1 MALTAPVGG
10 TSNRQIAP
18 EGSYPAR
25 CYQII
30 DLGTTEQGGNF
41 PGKKRK
47 VQFLFELPTEKAVF
61 DESKGEQPYYV
72 RSIYTLSMNEKAL
85 LRRDIS
91 AWLGKKLTDAEASKL
106 DIFKMLGKTCM
117 VNIAHVSKGDN
128 TYANIISFAPLMK
141 GYECPAPI
149 NEAFTYSP
157 TAHEQEVFAKL
168 PDFLQDKIKES
179 DEYKSMTSA
188 SFKNDFTP
196 KTQPPQNFEELPDID
211 DIFGQK
217 AANDLPWD

>member
-1 MALTAPVGG
+1 MALTAPIGG
-10 TSNRQIAP
+10 SSNRQIAP

-47 VQFLFELPTEKAVF
+47 VQFLFELPTELAVF
-61 DESKGEQPYYV
+61 DEAKGSQPYYV

-85 LRRDIS
+85 LRRDLS
-91 AWLGKKLTDAEASKL
+91 AWMGKKLSDAEAAKL

-117 VNIAHVSKGDN
+117 VNIAHVTKGEN

-141 GYECPAPI
+141 GYECPAAI
-149 NEAFTYSP
+149 NEAFTYTP
-157 TAHEQEVFAKL
+157 TAHDQEVFSKL
-168 PDFLQDKIKES
+168 PEFIQDKIKES
-179 DEYKSMTSA
+179 DEYIAMSRNEQRSA
-188 SFKNDFTP
+188 FNK
-196 KTQPPQNFEELPDID
+196 PPQNIEELPDID

>member
-1 MALTAPVGG
+1 MALTAPIGG
-10 TSNRQIAP
+10 QSNRQIAP

-30 DLGTTEQGGNF
+30 DLGTTEQGGNY

-47 VQFLFELPTEKAVF
+47 VQFLFELPTELAVF
-61 DESKGEQPYYV
+61 DEDKGKQPYYV

-85 LRRDIS
+85 LRRDLS
-91 AWLGKKLTDAEASKL
+91 AWMGKKITDDQAKKL
-106 DIFKMLGKTCM
+106 DIFTLLGKTCM
-117 VNIAHVSKGDN
+117 VNIAHVTKGEN

-149 NEAFTYSP
+149 NEAFTYTP
-157 TAHEQEVFAKL
+157 TAHDQATFAKL
-168 PDFLQDKIKES
+168 PEFIQNKIKES
-179 DEYKSMTSA
+179 DEYIAMSRNEQKSA
-188 SFKNDFTP
+188 FNK
-196 KTQPPQNFEELPDID
+196 PPQNFEELPDID

>member
-1 MALTAPVGG
+1 MALTAPIGG
-10 TSNRQIAP
+10 SSNRQIAP

-47 VQFLFELPTEKAVF
+47 VQFLFELPTELAVF
-61 DESKGEQPYYV
+61 DEAKGSQPYYV

-85 LRRDIS
+85 LRRDLS
-91 AWLGKKLTDAEASKL
+91 AWLGKKLSDAEAAKL

-117 VNIAHVSKGDN
+117 VNIAHVTKGEN

-141 GYECPAPI
+141 GYECPAAI
-149 NEAFTYSP
+149 NEAFTYTP
-157 TAHEQEVFAKL
+157 TAHDQEVFSKL
-168 PDFLQDKIKES
+168 PEFIQDKIKES
-179 DEYKSMTSA
+179 DEYIAMSRNEQKSA
-188 SFKNDFTP
+188 FNK
-196 KTQPPQNFEELPDID
+196 PPQNIEELPDID

>member
-1 MALTAPVGG
+1 MALTAPIGG
-10 TSNRQIAP
+10 QSNRQIAP

-30 DLGTTEQGGNF
+30 DLGTTEQGGNY

-47 VQFLFELPTEKAVF
+47 VQFLFELPTELAVF
-61 DESKGEQPYYV
+61 DEAKGSQPYYV

-85 LRRDIS
+85 LRRDLS
-91 AWLGKKLTDAEASKL
+91 AWMGKKLSDAEAAKL

-117 VNIAHVSKGDN
+117 VNIAHVTKGEN

-141 GYECPAPI
+141 GYECPAAI
-149 NEAFTYSP
+149 NEAFTYTP
-157 TAHEQEVFAKL
+157 TAHDQEVFSKL
-168 PDFLQDKIKES
+168 PEFIQDKIKES
-179 DEYKSMTSA
+179 DEYIAMSRNEQKSA
-188 SFKNDFTP
+188 FNK
-196 KTQPPQNFEELPDID
+196 PPQNIEELPDID

>member
-1 MALTAPVGG
+1 MALTAPIGG
-10 TSNRQIAP
+10 SSNRQIAP

-47 VQFLFELPTEKAVF
+47 VQFLFELPTELAVF
-61 DESKGEQPYYV
+61 DEAKGSQPYYV

-85 LRRDIS
+85 LRRDLS
-91 AWLGKKLTDAEASKL
+91 AWLGKKLSDAEAAKL

-117 VNIAHVSKGDN
+117 VNIAHVTKGEN

-141 GYECPAPI
+141 GYECPAAI
-149 NEAFTYSP
+149 NEAFTYTP
-157 TAHEQEVFAKL
+157 TAHDQEVFSKL
-168 PDFLQDKIKES
+168 PEFIQDKIKES
-179 DEYKSMTSA
+179 DEYIAMSRNEQRSA
-188 SFKNDFTP
+188 FNK
-196 KTQPPQNFEELPDID
+196 PPQNIEELPDID

>member
-1 MALTAPVGG
+1 MALTAPIGG
-10 TSNRQIAP
+10 QSNRQIAP

-30 DLGTTEQGGNF
+30 DLGTTEQGGNY

-47 VQFLFELPTEKAVF
+47 VQFLFELPTELAVF
-61 DESKGEQPYYV
+61 DEDKGKQPYYV

-91 AWLGKKLTDAEASKL
+91 AWMGKKITDDQAKKL
-106 DIFKMLGKTCM
+106 DIFTLLGKTCM
-117 VNIAHVSKGDN
+117 VNIAHVTKGEN

-149 NEAFTYSP
+149 NEAFTYTP
-157 TAHEQEVFAKL
+157 TAHDQATFAKL
-168 PDFLQDKIKES
+168 PEFIQDKIKES
-179 DEYKSMTSA
+179 DEYIAMSRNEQKSA
-188 SFKNDFTP
+188 FNK
-196 KTQPPQNFEELPDID
+196 QPQSFEELPDID

>member
-1 MALTAPVGG
+1 MALTAPIGG
-10 TSNRQIAP
+10 SSNRQIAP

-30 DLGTTEQGGNF
+30 DLGTTEQGGNY

-47 VQFLFELPTEKAVF
+47 VQFLFELPTELAVF
-61 DESKGEQPYYV
+61 DEAKGSQPYYV

-85 LRRDIS
+85 LRRDLS
-91 AWLGKKLTDAEASKL
+91 AWLGKKLTDAEAAKL

-117 VNIAHVSKGDN
+117 VNIAHVTKAEN

-141 GYECPAPI
+141 GYECPAAI
-149 NEAFTYSP
+149 NEAFTYTP
-157 TAHEQEVFAKL
+157 TAHDQEVFSKL
-168 PDFLQDKIKES
+168 PEFIQDKIKES
-179 DEYKSMTSA
+179 DEYIAMSRNEQRSA
-188 SFKNDFTP
+188 FNK
-196 KTQPPQNFEELPDID
+196 PPQNIEELPDID

>member
-1 MALTAPVGG
+1 MALTAPIGG
-10 TSNRQIAP
+10 QSNRQIAP

-30 DLGTTEQGGNF
+30 DLGTTEQGGNY

-47 VQFLFELPTEKAVF
+47 VQFLFELPTELAVF
-61 DESKGEQPYYV
+61 DEDKGKQPYYV

-91 AWLGKKLTDAEASKL
+91 AWMGKKITDDQAKKL
-106 DIFKMLGKTCM
+106 DIFTLLGKTCM
-117 VNIAHVSKGDN
+117 VNIAHVTKGEN

-149 NEAFTYSP
+149 NEAFTYTP
-157 TAHEQEVFAKL
+157 TAHDQVTFAKL
-168 PDFLQDKIKES
+168 PEFIQDKIKES
-179 DEYKSMTSA
+179 DEYIAMSRNEQKSA
-188 SFKNDFTP
+188 FNK
-196 KTQPPQNFEELPDID
+196 PPQNFEELPDID

>member
-10 TSNRQIAP
+10 TVNRQIAP

-85 LRRDIS
+85 LRRDLS
-91 AWLGKKLTDAEASKL
+91 AWLGKKITDEQAAKL
-106 DIFKMLGKTCM
+106 DIFAMLGKTCM
-117 VNIAHVSKGDN
+117 VNIAHVTKGEN

-141 GYECPAPI
+141 GYDCPPAV
-149 NEAFTYSP
+149 NEGFTYTP
-157 TAHEQEVFAKL
+157 TEHNPETFAKL
-168 PDFLQDKIKES
+168 PEFLQDKIKES
-179 DEYKSMTSA
+179 DEYKSTLN
-188 SFKNDFTP
+188 KP
-196 KTQPPQNFEELPDID
+196 KPKATPPQNIEPIDGEDED
-211 DIFGQK
+211 DIFGIK

>member
-1 MALTAPVGG
+1 MALTAPIGG
-10 TSNRQIAP
+10 SSNRQIAP

-30 DLGTTEQGGNF
+30 DLGTTEQGGNY

-47 VQFLFELPTEKAVF
+47 VQFLFELPTELAVF
-61 DESKGEQPYYV
+61 DEAKGSQPYYV

-85 LRRDIS
+85 LRRDLS
-91 AWLGKKLTDAEASKL
+91 AWLGKKLSDAEAAKL

-117 VNIAHVSKGDN
+117 VNIAHVTKGEN

-141 GYECPAPI
+141 GYECPAAI
-149 NEAFTYSP
+149 NEAFTYTP
-157 TAHEQEVFAKL
+157 TAHDQEVFSKL
-168 PDFLQDKIKES
+168 PEFIQDKIKES
-179 DEYKSMTSA
+179 DEYIAMSRNEQRSA
-188 SFKNDFTP
+188 FNK
-196 KTQPPQNFEELPDID
+196 PPQNIEELPDID

>member
-1 MALTAPVGG
+1 MALTAPIGG
-10 TSNRQIAP
+10 QSNRQIAP

-30 DLGTTEQGGNF
+30 DLGTTEQGGNY

-47 VQFLFELPTEKAVF
+47 VQFLFELPTELAVF
-61 DESKGEQPYYV
+61 DEAKGEQPYYV

-91 AWLGKKLTDAEASKL
+91 AWMGKKLSDAEAAKL

-117 VNIAHVSKGDN
+117 VNIAHVTKGEN

-149 NEAFTYSP
+149 NEAFTYTP
-157 TAHEQEVFAKL
+157 TAHDQATFAKL
-168 PDFLQDKIKES
+168 PEFIQDKIKES
-179 DEYKSMTSA
+179 DEYISMSRNEQKSA
-188 SFKNDFTP
+188 FNK
-196 KTQPPQNFEELPDID
+196 PPQNFEELPDID

>member
-1 MALTAPVGG
+1 MALTAPIGG
-10 TSNRQIAP
+10 SSNRQIAP

-30 DLGTTEQGGNF
+30 DLGTTEQGGNY

-47 VQFLFELPTEKAVF
+47 VQFLFELPTELAVF
-61 DESKGEQPYYV
+61 DEAKGSQPYYV

-85 LRRDIS
+85 LRRDLS
-91 AWLGKKLTDAEASKL
+91 AWMGKKLSDAEAAKL

-117 VNIAHVSKGDN
+117 VNIAHVTKGEN

-141 GYECPAPI
+141 GYECPAAI
-149 NEAFTYSP
+149 NEAFTYTP
-157 TAHEQEVFAKL
+157 TAHDQEVFSKL
-168 PDFLQDKIKES
+168 PEFIQDKIKES
-179 DEYKSMTSA
+179 DEYIAMSRNEQRSA
-188 SFKNDFTP
+188 FNK
-196 KTQPPQNFEELPDID
+196 PPQNIEELPDID

>member
-1 MALTAPVGG
+1 MALTAPTGG
-10 TSNRQIAP
+10 NANRQIAP
-18 EGSYPAR
+18 EGLYPAR

-30 DLGTTEQGGNF
+30 DLGTSEQGGNF

-61 DESKGEQPYYV
+61 NDDKGEQPYYV

-85 LRRDIS
+85 LRRDVS
-91 AWLGKKLTDAEASKL
+91 AWLGKKITDSEASKL

-117 VNIAHVSKGDN
+117 VNVTHVTKGEN
-128 TYANIISFAPLMK
+128 TYANIMSITPMPK
-141 GYECPAPI
+141 GLTCPEPI
-149 NEAFTYSP
+149 NEAYVYSP
-157 TAHEQEVFAKL
+157 TEHNQETFAKL
-168 PDFLQDKIKES
+168 PEFVQNKIKES
-179 DEYKSMTSA
+179 DEYIAMTKA
-188 SFKNDFTP
+188 EFKNDFTP
-196 KTQPPQNFEELPDID
+196 KTQPLSNFEELPDID

>member
-1 MALTAPVGG
+1 MALTAPIGG
-10 TSNRQIAP
+10 SSNRQIAP

-30 DLGTTEQGGNF
+30 DLGTTEQGGNY

-47 VQFLFELPTEKAVF
+47 VQFLFELPTELAVF
-61 DESKGEQPYYV
+61 DEDKGKQPYYV

-85 LRRDIS
+85 LRRDLS
-91 AWLGKKLTDAEASKL
+91 AWMGKKLSDAEATRL

-117 VNIAHVSKGDN
+117 VNIAHVTKGEN

-141 GYECPAPI
+141 GYECPAAI
-149 NEAFTYSP
+149 NEAFTYTP
-157 TAHEQEVFAKL
+157 TAHDQEIFSKL
-168 PDFLQDKIKES
+168 PEFIQDKIKES
-179 DEYKSMTSA
+179 DEYIAMSRNEQKSA
-188 SFKNDFTP
+188 FNK
-196 KTQPPQNFEELPDID
+196 PPQNIEELPDID

>member
-1 MALTAPVGG
+1 MSLTAPIGG
-10 TSNRQIAP
+10 SSNRQIAP

-47 VQFLFELPTEKAVF
+47 VQFLFELPTELAVF
-61 DESKGEQPYYV
+61 DEAKGSQPYYV

-85 LRRDIS
+85 LRRDLS
-91 AWLGKKLTDAEASKL
+91 AWLGKKLSDAEAAKL

-117 VNIAHVSKGDN
+117 VNIAHVTKGEN

-141 GYECPAPI
+141 GYECPAAI
-149 NEAFTYSP
+149 NEAFTYTP
-157 TAHEQEVFAKL
+157 TAHDQEVFSKL
-168 PDFLQDKIKES
+168 PEFIQDKIKES
-179 DEYKSMTSA
+179 DEYIAMSRNEQRSA
-188 SFKNDFTP
+188 FNK
-196 KTQPPQNFEELPDID
+196 PPQNIEELPDID

>member
-1 MALTAPVGG
+1 MALTAPIGG
-10 TSNRQIAP
+10 QSNRQIAP

-47 VQFLFELPTEKAVF
+47 VQFLFELPTELAVF
-61 DESKGEQPYYV
+61 DESRGSQPYYV

-85 LRRDIS
+85 LRRDLS
-91 AWLGKKLTDAEASKL
+91 AWMGKKLSDAEAAKL

-117 VNIAHVSKGDN
+117 VNIAHVTKGEN

-141 GYECPAPI
+141 GYECPAAI
-149 NEAFTYSP
+149 NEAFTYTP
-157 TAHEQEVFAKL
+157 TAHDQEVFSKL
-168 PDFLQDKIKES
+168 PEFIQDKIKES
-179 DEYKSMTSA
+179 DEYIAMSRNEQKSA
-188 SFKNDFTP
+188 FNK
-196 KTQPPQNFEELPDID
+196 PPQNIEELPDID

>member
-1 MALTAPVGG
+1 MALTAPIGG
-10 TSNRQIAP
+10 SSNRQIAP

-47 VQFLFELPTEKAVF
+47 VQFLFELPTELAVF
-61 DESKGEQPYYV
+61 DEDKGKQPYYV

-85 LRRDIS
+85 LRRDLS
-91 AWLGKKLTDAEASKL
+91 AWLGKKLSDAEAAKL
-106 DIFKMLGKTCM
+106 DIFKMLGKTGM
-117 VNIAHVSKGDN
+117 VNIAHVTKGEN

-141 GYECPAPI
+141 GYECPAAI
-149 NEAFTYSP
+149 NEAFTYTP
-157 TAHEQEVFAKL
+157 TAHDQEVFSKL
-168 PDFLQDKIKES
+168 PEFIQDKIKES
-179 DEYKSMTSA
+179 DEYIAMSRNEQKSA
-188 SFKNDFTP
+188 FNK
-196 KTQPPQNFEELPDID
+196 PPQNIEELPDID

>member
-1 MALTAPVGG
+1 MALTAPIGG
-10 TSNRQIAP
+10 QSNRQIAP

-30 DLGTTEQGGNF
+30 DLGTTEQGGNY

-47 VQFLFELPTEKAVF
+47 VQFLFELPTELAVF
-61 DESKGEQPYYV
+61 DEDKGKQPYYV

-91 AWLGKKLTDAEASKL
+91 AWMGKKITDDQAKKL
-106 DIFKMLGKTCM
+106 DIFTLLGKTCM
-117 VNIAHVSKGDN
+117 VNIAHVTKGEN

-149 NEAFTYSP
+149 NEAFTYTP
-157 TAHEQEVFAKL
+157 TAHDQATFSKL
-168 PDFLQDKIKES
+168 PEFIQDKIKES
-179 DEYKSMTSA
+179 DEYIAMSRNEQKS
-188 SFKNDFTP
+188 SFNK
-196 KTQPPQNFEELPDID
+196 PPQNFEELPDID

>member
-1 MALTAPVGG
+1 MALTAPIGG
-10 TSNRQIAP
+10 QSNRQIAP

-30 DLGTTEQGGNF
+30 DLGTTEQGGNY

-47 VQFLFELPTEKAVF
+47 VQFLFELPTELAVF
-61 DESKGEQPYYV
+61 DEAKGSQPYYV

-85 LRRDIS
+85 LRRDLS
-91 AWLGKKLTDAEASKL
+91 AWMGKKLSDAEAAKL

-117 VNIAHVSKGDN
+117 VNIAHVTKGEN

-149 NEAFTYSP
+149 NEAFTYTP
-157 TAHEQEVFAKL
+157 TAHDQATFAKL
-168 PDFLQDKIKES
+168 PEFIQDKIKES
-179 DEYKSMTSA
+179 DEYIAMSRNEQKSA
-188 SFKNDFTP
+188 FNK
-196 KTQPPQNFEELPDID
+196 PPQNIEELPDID